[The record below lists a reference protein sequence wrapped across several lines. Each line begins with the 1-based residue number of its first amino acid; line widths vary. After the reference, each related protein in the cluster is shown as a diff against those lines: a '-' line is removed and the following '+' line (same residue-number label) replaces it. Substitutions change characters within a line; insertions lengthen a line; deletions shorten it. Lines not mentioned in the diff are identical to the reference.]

1 LCLMKKYFIAIL
13 LMLFSV
19 FAPALTAKAAVTSP
33 PPLTA
38 PSSLSLIE
46 IKITGNEFIML
57 QNNTSLTIPDLSR
70 FWLYD
75 FNNTNP
81 LASGVS
87 SSTQQLPAAALATG
101 QTIMLSA
108 NGGSTCGAA
117 VTAKLS
123 ISLTDSGGF
132 LEVVQTSMNGNTLT
146 QTAGDAVSWSSGV
159 NTAPGMI
166 ASVPSSSADPA
177 GAYYR
182 YQNPDSSALAQY
194 LWQLAD
200 LDTNTSCQLNVKISG
215 SFVPGP
221 SNPGNQL
228 LPGDL
233 PPATFVSAPDSN
245 TSSSTST
252 IPASDIGLAAPQIS
266 ELLPN
271 PAEPQTD
278 SEDEFVEL
286 YNSNNTSFDLSGFKI
301 EVGSSTKHDYTFPD
315 GTIIPAKSFKAFFSE
330 DTGLSLSNSGGQAWL
345 LDPANNIISQ
355 TDPYGTA
362 KDGQTWALGPDGKWY
377 WTMTATPN
385 APNIVLLPSTASTK
399 SSTGSKSSTPKTTS
413 TKAVKAAST
422 TSKKTSTSSASTD
435 PQATSSSKMHLWIL
449 AVIGTGAVLYA
460 VYEYRNDLAN
470 LLYRVRRYRETRR
483 ATGESS

>member
-1 LCLMKKYFIAIL
+1 LFLMKKCFIAIF
-13 LMLFSV
+13 LMLFGV
-19 FAPALTAKAAVTSP
+19 LAPVLTVQAVVTSP
-33 PPLTA
+33 PTLTA
-38 PSSLSLIE
+38 PLGLSLVE
-46 IKITGNEFIML
+46 IKITGNEFIVL
-57 QNNTSLTIPDLSR
+57 QNNTSSTISDLSR
-70 FWLYD
+70 YWLYD

-81 LASGVS
+81 MASGVS
-87 SSTQQLPAAALATG
+87 SSTQQLPFATLGAG
-101 QTIMLSA
+101 QTVMLSST
-108 NGGSTCGAA
+108 GGSTCGAA
-117 VTAKLS
+117 VTTKLS

-132 LEVVQTSMNGNTLT
+132 LEVVQTGMSGNTLT
-146 QTAGDAVSWSSGV
+146 QTAGDAVSWSSGA
-159 NTAPGMI
+159 NSTAGMI

-182 YQNPDSSALAQY
+182 YQNPDTTSPAPY
-194 LWQLAD
+194 LWQLAGV
-200 LDTNTSCQLNVKISG
+200 DTSNSCQLNVKISG
-215 SFVPGP
+215 VSVPGP

-233 PPATFVSAPDSN
+233 PPATFVNTPDDS
-245 TSSSTST
+245 TSSSTT
-252 IPASDIGLAAPQIS
+252 TLPASDVGLAAPQIS

-271 PAEPQTD
+271 PADPQTD

-286 YNSNNTSFDLSGFKI
+286 YNSNSTSFDLSGFKI

-315 GTIIPAKSFKAFFSE
+315 GTTIPAKSFKAFFSE

-345 LDPANNIISQ
+345 LDPTGNIISQ

-385 APNIVLLPSTASTK
+385 GPNIVLLPSTASTK
-399 SSTGSKSSTPKTTS
+399 SSTISKTNTPKTS

-422 TSKKTSTSSASTD
+422 TAKKTSTSTASSD
-435 PQATSSSKMHLWIL
+435 PQATSGSKMHLWIL

-470 LLYRVRRYRETRR
+470 LLYRARRYRETRR
-483 ATGESS
+483 ASRQSS

>member
-1 LCLMKKYFIAIL
+1 
-13 LMLFSV
+13 MLFSI
-19 FAPALTAKAAVTSP
+19 FSPALTASAAVTSP
-33 PPLTA
+33 PTLAA

-46 IKITGNEFIML
+46 VKITGNEFIML
-57 QNNTSLTIPDLSR
+57 QNNTSLIIPDLSR

-87 SSTQQLPAAALATG
+87 SSTQQLPAVALAVG

-123 ISLTDSGGF
+123 ISLTDAGGF
-132 LEVVQTSMNGNTLT
+132 LEVVQTSMNGSTLT

-159 NTAPGMI
+159 NTVPGMI

-182 YQNPDSSALAQY
+182 YQNPDSSAAAPY

-200 LDTNTSCQLNVKISG
+200 LDANNSCQLNVKISG

-233 PPATFVSAPDSN
+233 PPATFVSAPVDSASPN
-245 TSSSTST
+245 TKT
-252 IPASDIGLAAPQIS
+252 IPVGDIGLAAPRIS

-278 SEDEFVEL
+278 SEDEFIEL

-301 EVGSSTKHDYTFPD
+301 EVGSSTKHDYTFLD
-315 GTIIPAKSFKAFFSE
+315 GTIIPAKSFRAFFSE

-345 LDPANNIISQ
+345 LDPAGNIINQ

-385 APNIVLLPSTASTK
+385 SPNIVLIPAAASTK
-399 SSTGSKSSTPKTTS
+399 TSATASKSSTPKTTS

-422 TSKKTSTSSASTD
+422 TAKKTSTSGASTD

-449 AVIGTGAVLYA
+449 AVIGAGAVLYA

-470 LLYRVRRYRETRR
+470 LLYRARRYRETRR
-483 ATGESS
+483 ASGQNS

>member
-1 LCLMKKYFIAIL
+1 
-13 LMLFSV
+13 MLFGV
-19 FAPALTAKAAVTSP
+19 LVPALTAKAAIASP
-33 PPLTA
+33 PALAA
-38 PSSLSLIE
+38 PSGLSLIE
-46 IKITGNEFIML
+46 IKITGNEFVML
-57 QNNTSLTIPDLSR
+57 QNNTGSTISDLSR
-70 FWLYD
+70 YWLYD

-81 LASGVS
+81 MASGVS
-87 SSTQQLPAAALATG
+87 SSTQQLPATALAAG
-101 QTIMLSA
+101 QTVMLSSA
-108 NGGSTCGAA
+108 GGSTCGAA

-132 LEVVQTSMNGNTLT
+132 LEVVQTNMVGNSLV
-146 QTAGDAVSWSSGV
+146 QTAGDAVSWSSGA
-159 NTAPGMI
+159 NPSLGMI
-166 ASVPSSSADPA
+166 SGVPSSSADPA

-182 YQNPDSSALAQY
+182 YQNPDTNGSAPY
-194 LWQLAD
+194 LWQPAD
-200 LDTNTSCQLNVKISG
+200 LDTNNSCQLNVKISG
-215 SFVPGP
+215 VSVPGP

-233 PPATFVSAPDSN
+233 PPATFVNAPDDSTSSN
-245 TSSSTST
+245 TNALPT
-252 IPASDIGLAAPQIS
+252 SDIGLAAPQIS

-315 GTIIPAKSFKAFFSE
+315 GTTLPAKSFKAFFSE

-345 LDPANNIISQ
+345 LDPSGNIISQ
-355 TDPYGTA
+355 TDPYGIA

-377 WTMTATPN
+377 WTMTATPD
-385 APNIVLLPSTASTK
+385 AANIVLLPSIASTK
-399 SSTGSKSSTPKTTS
+399 SSTSSKSNTPKTTS

-422 TSKKTSTSSASTD
+422 TAKKTSTNGASTD
-435 PQATSSSKMHLWIL
+435 PQASGGSKMHLWIL

-470 LLYRVRRYRETRR
+470 LLYRARRYRETRR
-483 ATGESS
+483 ASGQSS

>member
-1 LCLMKKYFIAIL
+1 MKKYFIAIL

-19 FAPALTAKAAVTSP
+19 FELALTASAAVTSP
-33 PPLTA
+33 PPLAA

-87 SSTQQLPAAALATG
+87 SSTQQLPAAVLAVG

-123 ISLTDSGGF
+123 ISLTDAGGF

-159 NTAPGMI
+159 NTTPGMI
-166 ASVPSSSADPA
+166 ASVPSSSSDPA

-182 YQNPDSSALAQY
+182 YQNPDSSAPVQY
-194 LWQLAD
+194 IWQPAD
-200 LDTNTSCQLNVKISG
+200 LNANNSCQLNVKISG

-228 LPGDL
+228 LPGNL
-233 PPATFVSAPDSN
+233 PPATFVSALVDSASPN
-245 TSSSTST
+245 TKT
-252 IPASDIGLAAPQIS
+252 IPADDIGLAAPQIS

-286 YNSNNTSFDLSGFKI
+286 YNSNNASFDLSGFKI

-315 GTIIPAKSFKAFFSE
+315 GTIIPAKSFRAFFSE
-330 DTGLSLSNSGGQAWL
+330 DTSLSLSNSGGQAWL
-345 LDPANNIISQ
+345 LDPAGNVISQ

-385 APNIVLLPSTASTK
+385 APNIVLIPAAASTK
-399 SSTGSKSSTPKTTS
+399 TPATASKSSTPKTT

-422 TSKKTSTSSASTD
+422 TSKKTSTSGASID

-470 LLYRVRRYRETRR
+470 LLYRARRHRETRR
-483 ATGESS
+483 ASGQSS

>member
-1 LCLMKKYFIAIL
+1 
-13 LMLFSV
+13 
-19 FAPALTAKAAVTSP
+19 
-33 PPLTA
+33 
-38 PSSLSLIE
+38 
-46 IKITGNEFIML
+46 
-57 QNNTSLTIPDLSR
+57 
-70 FWLYD
+70 
-75 FNNTNP
+75 
-81 LASGVS
+81 
-87 SSTQQLPAAALATG
+87 
-101 QTIMLSA
+101 
-108 NGGSTCGAA
+108 
-117 VTAKLS
+117 
-123 ISLTDSGGF
+123 
-132 LEVVQTSMNGNTLT
+132 
-146 QTAGDAVSWSSGV
+146 
-159 NTAPGMI
+159 
-166 ASVPSSSADPA
+166 
-177 GAYYR
+177 
-182 YQNPDSSALAQY
+182 
-194 LWQLAD
+194 
-200 LDTNTSCQLNVKISG
+200 
-215 SFVPGP
+215 
-221 SNPGNQL
+221 
-228 LPGDL
+228 
-233 PPATFVSAPDSN
+233 VSAPDSN